1 MAILFTNNATTNLA
15 ASITNSAT
23 SLTVLT
29 GTGSL
34 FPNPTAPD
42 YFLVTLIGITGS
54 PIEIVKCTARS
65 GDTLTIVRGQEETTP
80 SAFTGGDQV
89 QLRITAGEMNDI
101 ESNLGTI
108 NSTIAALN
116 PVAGGAVYENNQTIS
131 ANYTMTTG
139 KNGVS
144 AGPVTINTGIT
155 VTIPTSSRWVI
166 V

>member
-15 ASITNSAT
+15 SSITSGAT

-42 YFLVTLIGITGS
+42 YFIITLIGISGS

-65 GDTLTIVRGQEETTP
+65 GDTLTIVRGQEGTTP

-89 QLRITAGEMNDI
+89 QLRITAGVMN
-101 ESNLGTI
+101 S
-108 NSTIAALN
+108 AAQ
-116 PVAGGAVYENNQTIS
+116 AGLASGGLTENTQNI
-131 ANYTMTTG
+131 
-139 KNGVS
+139 
-144 AGPVTINTGIT
+144 
-155 VTIPTSSRWVI
+155 
-166 V
+166 